1 MRLFHGTDARDA
13 YSLVAGAPLSPEAAA
28 ASKIDGP
35 PGFFLATVEAD
46 AEFFA
51 ARRSLGAVIVVEV
64 EEDAVAALKAAGM
77 VQQRITVTDSSPFF
91 TGDEVIVPVG
101 AFAVYNSLLA
111 AERIRYV

>member
-13 YSLVAGAPLSPEAAA
+13 YSLVAGAPLSAEAAA

-35 PGFFLATVEAD
+35 PGFFLATVEAV

-64 EEDAVAALKAAGM
+64 EEDAVAALKGAGA
-77 VQQRITVTDSSPFF
+77 VQQRIPVTASSPFF
-91 TGDEVIVPVG
+91 TGDEFVVPVD
-101 AFAVYNSLLA
+101 AFGVYNSLLA
-111 AERIRYV
+111 TGRIRYV